1 MHYTHP
7 LWRDLANH
15 FCYSVQKQITISKC
29 HCLWWLKRI
38 LFFSYIMKIFM
49 WFYLNQIDFLN
60 VTFYIL
66 RIMNRIYEIVLI
78 VDIITLLYANLV
90 VMYTDWLAHSTGCQL
105 KLKHCSIFLQQEK
118 NNAGVG
124 FSTSISYEIIYLW
137 QSLSFCA
144 RKGAINTE

>member
-15 FCYSVQKQITISKC
+15 FVLAYKSK
-29 HCLWWLKRI
+29 L
-38 LFFSYIMKIFM
+38 
-49 WFYLNQIDFLN
+49 QFLN
-60 VTFYIL
+60 VIAFDDL
-66 RIMNRIYEIVLI
+66 REYYFSLYHENICVVLFESNRFSKNRIYEIVLI

-124 FSTSISYEIIYLW
+124 FSTSISYKIIYLW
-137 QSLSFCA
+137 QSLSFCT